1 MSKKAKLL
9 YWFFKLISVA
19 VSCAFPLWAIYT
31 KFPILG
37 TTKSAIGIG
46 GILAILVVFF
56 VFRRSVFSFF
66 RKRLNLVHAPPLVG
80 WLVLLG
86 AAYGFQYL
94 TGFVAELITIFW
106 MGLIGCSIG
115 TGLTFI
121 AENIIRK
128 GKDNE

>member
-1 MSKKAKLL
+1 MSKKRKSVYL
-9 YWFFKLISVA
+9 FVKLISVL
-19 VSCAFPLWAIYT
+19 VSCVFPLWAIYT

-37 TTKSAIGIG
+37 TTKSAIGVG

-56 VFRRSVFSFF
+56 VFRKSVFAFF
-66 RKRLNLVHAPPLVG
+66 QKRLNLVHAPPLVG

-86 AAYGFQYL
+86 ASYGFLYL
-94 TGFVAELITIFW
+94 SNFVEDIITVLW
-106 MGLIGCSIG
+106 MGLIGCCIG